1 MSLYGALMT
10 GVAGLSANSEALS
23 VASSNI
29 ANVNTVGYK
38 TGQADFSTLL
48 ASAMGSGD
56 VSSAGVVAN
65 TTQNVTQQGLL
76 SSTGIATDLAISG
89 NGFFVVSQNPTAG
102 GNQLYTRAGDFTPDA
117 TGNLR
122 NSAGLYLM
130 GWPLDASGGVPTN
143 RNDMTPINVNSL
155 SGKAE
160 ASTTMSLQ
168 ANVQSS
174 TAITSTYGTGDMSL
188 ATSDPSYVKPD
199 FQRTINVYD
208 SQGGTQPL
216 QVSYVKTGAN
226 QWNYEV
232 SYQGDVN
239 NLNNG
244 PPPTPLIASGTV
256 NFNNDG
262 TLASV
267 VPTSTTPASPSG
279 SADITIPWSASS
291 GLATQAISLD
301 MGTVGGSD
309 GLTQFDSASSLVSSS
324 VNGALFGSVSGV
336 SIDSDGFVTAQFTNG
351 LSQKIYKL
359 PIATFTNADG
369 LNAVS
374 GNAYQVSQQSGTPTI
389 GEANTGGAGTL
400 QSGALEGSTVD
411 LATEFTNLIT
421 TQRAY
426 QASTRIITTASDMLD
441 QLLQMS
447 H

>member
-10 GVAGLSANSEALS
+10 GVAGLTANSQALS

-38 TGQADFSTLL
+38 TGQSDFSTLL

-56 VSSAGVVAN
+56 VSSAGVVA
-65 TTQNVTQQGLL
+65 TTSANITQQGLL

-89 NGFFVVSQNPTAG
+89 NGFFVVSQQPGAAG
-102 GNQLYTRAGDFTPDA
+102 TSQSQLYTRAGDFTPDA
-117 TGNLR
+117 EGNLQ
-122 NSAGLYLM
+122 NAAGLYLM
-130 GWPLDASGGVPTN
+130 GWPLDSTGNVPTD
-143 RNDMTPINVNSL
+143 RNDMTAVNVNNL

-160 ASTTMSLQ
+160 ASTTMSIQANLQ
-168 ANVQSS
+168 AS
-174 TAITSTYGTGDMSL
+174 TTPTTSGYTVGDL
-188 ATSDPSYVKPD
+188 TSGAVTPD

-216 QVSYVKTGAN
+216 QVSYIKTGAN
-226 QWNYEV
+226 TWSYEV
-232 SYQGDVN
+232 SYQG
-239 NLNNG
+239 NLSNINNG
-244 PPPTPLIASGTV
+244 SPNSPVIASGTMT
-256 NFNNDG
+256 FNNDG
-262 TLASV
+262 SLANVQPTGS
-267 VPTSTTPASPSG
+267 TSTTPAG
-279 SADITIPWSASS
+279 TINVTIPWDSTSS
-291 GLATQAISLD
+291 GLASQSIALN
-301 MGTVGGSD
+301 MGTVGGTD
-309 GLTQFDSASSLVSSS
+309 GITQFDSASALVSSS

-336 SIDSDGFVTAQFTNG
+336 SIDSNGYVTANFTNG

-359 PIATFTNADG
+359 PIATFTNPDG

-374 GNAYQVSQQSGTPTI
+374 GNAYQVSQDSGTPTI

-400 QSGALEGSTVD
+400 QSGALESSTVD

-441 QLLQMS
+441 QLLQMG

>member
-10 GVAGLSANSEALS
+10 GVAGLTANSQALS

-56 VSSAGVVAN
+56 VSSAGVVST
-65 TTQNVTQQGLL
+65 TTQNITQQGLL

-89 NGFFVVSQNPTAG
+89 NGFFVVSQQPGAAG
-102 GNQLYTRAGDFTPDA
+102 TSQSQLYTRAGDFTPDA
-117 TGNLR
+117 NGDLQ

-130 GWPLDASGGVPTN
+130 GWPLDSTGGVPTD
-143 RNDMTPINVNSL
+143 RNDLTAVNVNNL

-160 ASTTMSLQ
+160 ASTTMSIQ
-168 ANVQSS
+168 ANLQSS
-174 TAITSTYGTGDMSL
+174 TTATTTGYTVGDM
-188 ATSDPSYVKPD
+188 TSGAKTPD

-216 QVSYVKTGAN
+216 QVSYLKTGAN
-226 QWNYEV
+226 TWSYEV

-239 NLNNG
+239 NLANG
-244 PPPTPLIASGTV
+244 TPPTPLIASGTMT
-256 NFNNDG
+256 FNSDG
-262 TLASV
+262 SLANVQPTAS
-267 VPTSTTPASPSG
+267 TSTTPTG
-279 SADITIPWSASS
+279 SIDVNIPWSPAS
-291 GLATQAISLD
+291 GLATQDIALN
-301 MGTVGGSD
+301 MGTVGGTD
-309 GLTQFDSASSLVSSS
+309 GITQFDSASSLVSSS

-336 SIDSDGFVTAQFTNG
+336 SIDSNGFVTAQFTNG

-359 PIATFTNADG
+359 PIATFTNPDG

-374 GNAYQVSQQSGTPTI
+374 GNAYQVSQNSGTPTI

-400 QSGALEGSTVD
+400 QSGALESSTVD

-441 QLLQMS
+441 QLLQMG

>member
-10 GVAGLSANSEALS
+10 GVAGLTANSQALS

-38 TGQADFSTLL
+38 TGEADFSTLL

-56 VSSAGVVAN
+56 VSSAGVVST

-76 SSTGIATDLAISG
+76 NSTGIATDLAISG
-89 NGFFVVSQNPTAG
+89 NGFFVVSQQPGTAG
-102 GNQLYTRAGDFTPDA
+102 ASQSQLYTRAGDFTPDA
-117 TGNLR
+117 NGDLQ
-122 NSAGLYLM
+122 NSAGLYLQ
-130 GWPLDASGGVPTN
+130 GWPLDGSGNVPTD
-143 RNDMTPINVNSL
+143 RNDLTAINVNNL

-160 ASTTMSLQ
+160 ATTTMSVQ
-168 ANVQSS
+168 ANLQSS
-174 TAITSTYGTGDMSL
+174 TTATSPYNPGDM
-188 ATSDPSYVKPD
+188 TSGAVTPD

-216 QVSYVKTGAN
+216 QVSYLKTGAN
-226 QWNYEV
+226 QWSYEV
-232 SYQGDVN
+232 SYQGDAS
-239 NLNNG
+239 NLSSTNT
-244 PPPTPLIASGTV
+244 PPNLIASGTMT
-256 NFNNDG
+256 FNNDG
-262 TLASV
+262 SLANVQPTGS
-267 VPTSTTPASPSG
+267 TSTTATG
-279 SADITIPWSASS
+279 SVDVGIPWDSTTS
-291 GLATQAISLD
+291 GLAPQTISLN
-301 MGTVGGSD
+301 MGTVGGTD
-309 GLTQFDSASSLVSSS
+309 GVTQFDSASALVSSS

-336 SIDSDGFVTAQFTNG
+336 SIDSNGFVTANFTNG

-359 PIATFTNADG
+359 PIATFTNPDG
-369 LNAVS
+369 LAAVS
-374 GNAYQVSQQSGTPTI
+374 GNAYQVSQDSGTPTI

-426 QASTRIITTASDMLD
+426 EASTRIITTASDMLD
-441 QLLQMS
+441 QLLQMG

>member
-10 GVAGLSANSEALS
+10 GVAGLTANSQALS

-38 TGQADFSTLL
+38 TGQANFSTLL

-56 VSSAGVVAN
+56 VSSAGVVSS
-65 TTQNVTQQGLL
+65 TTSNITQQGLL

-89 NGFFVVSQNPTAG
+89 NGFFVVSQQPGAAG
-102 GNQLYTRAGDFTPDA
+102 TSQSQLYTRAGDFTPDA
-117 TGNLR
+117 EGNLQ
-122 NSAGLYLM
+122 NAAGLYLM
-130 GWPLDASGGVPTN
+130 GWPLDSSGSVPTD
-143 RNDMTPINVNSL
+143 RNDLTAVNVNNL

-160 ASTTMSLQ
+160 ASTTMSIQANLQ
-168 ANVQSS
+168 AS
-174 TAITSTYGTGDMSL
+174 TTATTSGYTVGDL
-188 ATSDPSYVKPD
+188 TSGAKTPD
-199 FQRTINVYD
+199 FQRTINAYD

-216 QVSYVKTGAN
+216 QVSYLKTGAN
-226 QWNYEV
+226 TWSYEV

-239 NLNNG
+239 NLSPAN
-244 PPPTPLIASGTV
+244 PLVASGTMT
-256 NFNNDG
+256 FNSDG
-262 TLASV
+262 SLANVQPTGS
-267 VPTSTTPASPSG
+267 TSTTVSG
-279 SADITIPWSASS
+279 TVDVNIPWSATS
-291 GLATQAISLD
+291 GLASQDIKLN
-301 MGTVGGSD
+301 MGTVGGTD
-309 GLTQFDSASSLVSSS
+309 GVTQFDSASTLVSSS

-336 SIDSDGFVTAQFTNG
+336 SIDSNGYVTANFTNG

-359 PIATFTNADG
+359 PIATFTNPDG

-374 GNAYQVSQQSGTPTI
+374 GNAYQVSQSSGTPTI
-389 GEANTGGAGTL
+389 GEADTGGAGTL
-400 QSGALEGSTVD
+400 QSGALESSTVD

-441 QLLQMS
+441 QLLQMG

>member
-89 NGFFVVSQNPTAG
+89 NGFFVVSQSPTTG

-160 ASTTMSLQ
+160 ATTTMSVQ
-168 ANVQSS
+168 ANLQSS
-174 TAITSTYGTGDMSL
+174 TAINTSYGTGDMSL
-188 ATSDPSYVKPD
+188 STSDPSYVKPD

-232 SYQGDVN
+232 NYQGDVN
-239 NLNNG
+239 NLDNG
-244 PPPTPLIASGTV
+244 PPPTPLIASGTM

-267 VPTSTTPASPSG
+267 VPTATTPASPSG

-291 GLATQAISLD
+291 GLATQPISLD

-369 LNAVS
+369 LNEVS
-374 GNAYQVSQQSGTPTI
+374 GNAYQVSQNSGTPTI